1 MALHVSSTGP
11 SPNNDTVLQSKEVER
26 LNGVYNKLLRG
37 AGVDLI
43 GVRALFSQPLSHI
56 KQLLCTALPTSRDLL
71 REYSKA
77 DA

>member
-56 KQLLCTALPTSRDLL
+56 KQLLCTALPTSRDFTQGIQQ
-71 REYSKA
+71 S
-77 DA
+77 